1 MAWNKEVL
9 FCIWLFRQSGQ
20 KNLVGRWEVGE
31 SIENSEVP
39 LVTVNGKLQLP
50 MTFAANYTNHLPRQ
64 QKDNDAQSQGKTH
77 NFLLSPPCP
86 LWCCGCGLLQLGI
99 RVFES
104 ILVDSLTLSWQ
115 RDSLSWDWA
124 VVLFKKKWEA
134 NEEKREATD
143 LCKLARCIGIRT
155 K

>member
-1 MAWNKEVL
+1 MAGNKEVL

-77 NFLLSPPCP
+77 NFLLSLPCP

-143 LCKLARCIGIRT
+143 LCKLAWCIGIRT

>member
-9 FCIWLFRQSGQ
+9 FCIWLFQQSGQ

-77 NFLLSPPCP
+77 NFLLSLPCP
-86 LWCCGCGLLQLGI
+86 IWCCGCGLLQLGI